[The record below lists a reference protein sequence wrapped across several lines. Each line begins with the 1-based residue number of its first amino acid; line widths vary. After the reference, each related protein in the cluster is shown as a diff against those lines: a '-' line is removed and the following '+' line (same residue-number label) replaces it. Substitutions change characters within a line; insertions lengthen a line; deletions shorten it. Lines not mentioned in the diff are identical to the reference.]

1 LYLPLAEAGPPQP
14 NRASVL
20 GEFGG
25 AGFSIPGHLWNP
37 QGQVS
42 DAQEPWI
49 FGRLETLRDL
59 AAKGLSAAAY
69 TQLSDVEN
77 EVNGFLTY
85 DRTTVQKVDP
95 DAVQRAVR
103 KLYAP

>member
-1 LYLPLAEAGPPQP
+1 
-14 NRASVL
+14 VL

-25 AGFSIPGHLWNP
+25 AGFPIPGHLWNP

-42 DAQEPWI
+42 SEHDLPYAAAQEPWI
-49 FGRLETLRDL
+49 LGRLETLRGL
-59 AAKGLSAAAY
+59 AAKGLSAAVY

-85 DRTTVQKVDP
+85 DRTNVQKVNP
-95 DAVQRAVR
+95 DAVQHAIR